1 MEAYAEQVPA
11 LGQGE
16 SVDALEDA
24 VRYDP
29 DGALSAARSWL
40 VRARQEGDDSTA
52 RRLELVC
59 ADVDCRRGGVQ
70 SAAHTIRQVL
80 EWALEHDDR
89 YLIARSH
96 RQLARVFLRL
106 GDNALNLEHAV
117 PAVEHLDRHWRPSLR
132 ADHLLALAT
141 ALSACGSFG
150 ESWRRFEE
158 ANTLAAQADDVHL
171 RRVVL
176 NNLAFTQ
183 FKAGDGEAAVA
194 VAERLH
200 AVVTAAGF
208 ELGYEEL
215 DTIASSYRIGGRL
228 EEAEQLLLPV
238 LDGGGADLAT
248 SDFDGGAAC
257 LLTLAQV
264 QRSLGKLEAAQQTL
278 DKCRSLCEGKPTSV
292 RILAQREHAELSAA
306 RGDYRAAY
314 ETFFE
319 FFEEHQRLESAEREA
334 RARSLQ
340 AIFETTEARRD
351 SERFRELSERDALTG
366 LRNRRFVE
374 AHLDSILLDVT
385 DGGGPVSV
393 ALMDLDR
400 FKRIND
406 TRSHAV
412 GDDVLRRVA
421 HVLAYSAHEVA
432 GGVAARMGGE
442 EFLLILPGLDLPAA
456 LDHLEQTRLRIQH
469 RGWSD
474 LTAGLPVT
482 VSVGVA
488 CAPEDATDRGDLL
501 HCADVRLY
509 AAKGAG
515 RNQVMGTPTP

>member
-1 MEAYAEQVPA
+1 
-11 LGQGE
+11 
-16 SVDALEDA
+16 
-24 VRYDP
+24 
-29 DGALSAARSWL
+29 
-40 VRARQEGDDSTA
+40 
-52 RRLELVC
+52 
-59 ADVDCRRGGVQ
+59 
-70 SAAHTIRQVL
+70 
-80 EWALEHDDR
+80 
-89 YLIARSH
+89 
-96 RQLARVFLRL
+96 
-106 GDNALNLEHAV
+106 
-117 PAVEHLDRHWRPSLR
+117 
-132 ADHLLALAT
+132 
-141 ALSACGSFG
+141 
-150 ESWRRFEE
+150 
-158 ANTLAAQADDVHL
+158 
-171 RRVVL
+171 VVL
-176 NNLAFTQ
+176 NNLAYTEFR
-183 FKAGDGEAAVA
+183 AGDAEAAVQ

-200 AVVTAAGF
+200 SVVIAAGF

-215 DTIASSYRIGGRL
+215 DTIASAYRIGGRL
-228 EEAEQLLLPV
+228 EEAERLLLPV
-238 LDGGGADLAT
+238 LDGRGGDLAA
-248 SDFDGGAAC
+248 SDFDGGASC

-264 QRSLGKLEAAQQTL
+264 QRSLGSLDAAQQTL
-278 DKCRSLCEGKPTSV
+278 EKCRALCEGQPTSV

-306 RGDYRAAY
+306 RGDYRDAY

-374 AHLDSILLDVT
+374 AHLDAVLLDVI

-393 ALMDLDR
+393 ALLDLDR

-421 HVLAYSAHEVA
+421 HVLAHSAREVP
-432 GGVAARMGGE
+432 GGVAARIGGE
-442 EFLLILPGLDLPAA
+442 EFLLILPGLDASSA
-456 LDHLEQTRLRIQH
+456 LDHLERTRLRIQH

-488 CAPEDATDRGDLL
+488 CAPQDGTDRGDLL
-501 HCADVRLY
+501 HRTDVRLY
-509 AAKGAG
+509 AAKAAG
-515 RNQVMGTPTP
+515 RNQVIGVQTP